1 MVAILNPDNT
11 MNEMQNMANPPYD
24 QIMEFIRKEASAFIG
39 LKKLIEESSN
49 DDTSFMKNLDA
60 MVALTNC
67 IRTKSLDTLFR
78 SYGIFQAKRKRAL
91 TNLRTYIKR

>member
-39 LKKLIEESSN
+39 LKQLIEDIDSDE
-49 DDTSFMKNLDA
+49 DFMNSLDA
-60 MVALTNC
+60 MVALSNC
-67 IRTKSLDTLFR
+67 IRTKSLDTLFA
-78 SYGIFQAKRKRAL
+78 SYNIFQIKKKRTL